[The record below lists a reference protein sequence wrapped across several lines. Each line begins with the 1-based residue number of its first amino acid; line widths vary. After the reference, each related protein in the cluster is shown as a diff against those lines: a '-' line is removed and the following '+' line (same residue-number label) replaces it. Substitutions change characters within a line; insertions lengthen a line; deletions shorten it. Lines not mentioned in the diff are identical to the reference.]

1 MQGQLS
7 TCCCRP
13 QEAVAAAVAQLCR
26 ALPLA
31 VEGACQCLAERYAA
45 LALEAALGRMAPRL
59 LCRLLLSCGPN
70 GDGTATAGGAPPVG
84 TDGRTGRGGGTAA
97 RGDMGTAGGEGGA
110 KGHSGDTEG
119 QWGPQRDTFGTLKV
133 AQPKGGHWG
142 P

>member
-97 RGDMGTAGGEGGA
+97 RGDMGTAGGEGGQRDTA
-110 KGHSGDTEG
+110 GTQRDSGDPKGGSAPKGHSGDSKG
-119 QWGPQRDTFGTLKV
+119 QWGP
-133 AQPKGGHWG
+133 
-142 P
+142 